1 MIYLPDPNFNPN
13 FVKDKELTTETL
25 LQRGITISKFIKNT
39 GSHFDYDNLS
49 YATRLTIARNLYLQG
64 EFIRVAQKRGKY
76 RIVVSE
82 GLYNPAEKETVTS
95 GGINDLRQTGR
106 AIVYEL
112 YDQYGNLAVDS
123 TFDMVNYLRTG
134 SRYEKLILAY
144 DNFTSNRLHS
154 SIIAVM
160 PSVPSTFKMNFKYD
174 LETQFNNKIQSTN
187 EIVEIRV

>member
-1 MIYLPDPNFNPN
+1 
-13 FVKDKELTTETL
+13 
-25 LQRGITISKFIKNT
+25 
-39 GSHFDYDNLS
+39 
-49 YATRLTIARNLYLQG
+49 
-64 EFIRVAQKRGKY
+64 
-76 RIVVSE
+76 
-82 GLYNPAEKETVTS
+82 
-95 GGINDLRQTGR
+95 
-106 AIVYEL
+106 
-112 YDQYGNLAVDS
+112 
-123 TFDMVNYLRTG
+123 MVNYLRTG